1 MKQMSVFASLAMSV
15 IVLAAGGPV
24 GAAQDETI
32 ADGKK
37 VVIEFTITVPE
48 EHAVIPKN
56 VAQFV
61 QGKHDL
67 LPALE
72 SALNGLK
79 AGETKRVDLKPD
91 QAFGPY
97 DESKKMKV
105 AREELP
111 SDLRPGAIMQNRDG
125 RPFTVVEVSD
135 KNALIDYNHP
145 LAGKHLVFEVKVLQV
160 GAS

>member
-1 MKQMSVFASLAMSV
+1 MKQMPVFTFLAISIIGLTAAASA
-15 IVLAAGGPV
+15 
-24 GAAQDETI
+24 GAAQDQTI

-91 QAFGPY
+91 EAFGPY
-97 DESKKMKV
+97 DETKKMKV

-111 SDLRPGAIMQNRDG
+111 SDLRAGAIMHNRDG
-125 RPFTVVEVSD
+125 RPFVVVEVSD
-135 KNALIDYNHP
+135 NNALIDYNHP
-145 LAGKHLVFEVKVLQV
+145 LAGKHLVFDVKVLQV
-160 GAS
+160 S

>member
-1 MKQMSVFASLAMSV
+1 MKHIPLFTLLALS
-15 IVLAAGGPV
+15 IGVLAVMGPA

-48 EHAVIPKN
+48 EHAIIPKN

-61 QGKHDL
+61 QGKHEL

-72 SALNGLK
+72 SALTGLK
-79 AGETKRVDLKPD
+79 PGETKHVDLKPD
-91 QAFGPY
+91 EAFGPY
-97 DESKKMKV
+97 DEKKKMMV
-105 AREELP
+105 TREELP
-111 SDLRPGAIMQNRDG
+111 SDLRPGAIMQSRDG

-135 KNALIDYNHP
+135 TKALIDYNHP
-145 LAGKHLVFEVKVLQV
+145 LAGKRIVFDVKVLQV
-160 GAS
+160 EAS

>member
-1 MKQMSVFASLAMSV
+1 MKQMSVFASLAMSL

>member
-1 MKQMSVFASLAMSV
+1 MKPMPVFPFLAMS
-15 IVLAAGGPV
+15 IVGLVVAGPV
-24 GAAQDETI
+24 AATQDETI
-32 ADGKK
+32 TDGKK

-72 SALNGLK
+72 SALTGLK

-91 QAFGPY
+91 EAFGPY
-97 DESKKMKV
+97 DEAKKMKV

-111 SDLRPGAIMQNRDG
+111 SGLRPGAIMQSPDG

-135 KNALIDYNHP
+135 QNALIDYNHP
-145 LAGKHLVFEVKVLQV
+145 LAGKHLVFDVKVLQV

>member
-1 MKQMSVFASLAMSV
+1 MKQMSVFASLAMSL

-97 DESKKMKV
+97 DENKKMKV

-111 SDLRPGAIMQNRDG
+111 PDLRPGAIMQNRDG

>member
-1 MKQMSVFASLAMSV
+1 MKPMSVFAFLAMS
-15 IVLAAGGPV
+15 IIALTAGGPV

-91 QAFGPY
+91 EAFGPY
-97 DESKKMKV
+97 DENKKMKV

-145 LAGKHLVFEVKVLQV
+145 LAGKHLVFDVKVLQV
-160 GAS
+160 DAS

>member
-1 MKQMSVFASLAMSV
+1 MKQMSVFASLAMSI
-15 IVLAAGGPV
+15 IVLAAGGAV

-72 SALNGLK
+72 NALNGLK

>member
-1 MKQMSVFASLAMSV
+1 MKPMPVFPFLAMS
-15 IVLAAGGPV
+15 IVGLAVAGPV
-24 GAAQDETI
+24 AATQDETI

-72 SALNGLK
+72 SALKGLK

-91 QAFGPY
+91 EAFGPY

-111 SDLRPGAIMQNRDG
+111 SDLRPGAIMQSRDG
-125 RPFTVVEVSD
+125 RPFIVVEVSD
-135 KNALIDYNHP
+135 QNALIDYNHP
-145 LAGKHLVFEVKVLQV
+145 LAGKHLVFDVKVLQV